1 MKISEARYRANKKW
15 NAANLDRIEIQVPKG
30 RKEAIKAQA
39 AARGES
45 LNSFVIKAIDE
56 RIERLNKNNIIP

>member
-1 MKISEARYRANKKW
+1 MKISEARYKANKKW
-15 NAANLDRIEIQVPKG
+15 NAANYEQLGISLPKG